1 MAYKLLIADNSR
13 SAQKAIQMAFSEL
26 DYEIHTYFDGNK
38 LLEDLKQVNP
48 DVLVLGLSL
57 AGKDGYEITHFLN
70 RREKYESLPLILLQ
84 DAFAP
89 VKQERCKDLKYSAIF
104 LKPFDSEELARQIRV
119 MVGEM
124 SDPDTLPEELELDE
138 TQDMPIRAEEDMSD
152 LKLHWEEVIRQQVKK
167 EMVGLER
174 ELEKRIAARI
184 RAEIKVEQ
192 AYAEDDSLSS
202 NPKEES
208 ADD

>member
-57 AGKDGYEITHFLN
+57 AGKDGYEIAHFLN

-174 ELEKRIAARI
+174 EMEKRIAARI

>member
-1 MAYKLLIADNSR
+1 MAHKLLIADNSR

-38 LLEDLKQVNP
+38 LLEALKQVKP

-57 AGKDGYEITHFLN
+57 ARIDGYELTRFLN
-70 RREKYESLPLILLQ
+70 SRDQYESLPLILLQ
-84 DAFAP
+84 DAFVP
-89 VKQERCKDLKYSAIF
+89 VKKERCKDLKYSAIF
-104 LKPFDSEELARQIRV
+104 LKPFDSEELARQIRI
-119 MVGEM
+119 MAGEM

-138 TQDMPIRAEEDMSD
+138 AQDMTIGAKEDMND
-152 LKLHWEEVIRQQVKK
+152 LKRHWEEIVRQQVKK
-167 EMVGLER
+167 EMLGLER

>member
-202 NPKEES
+202 DPKEES